1 MLGSANI
8 ELIEPFSGF
17 KPSVEVYPGQI
28 EIICYRATKLP
39 YTTQMRLLTTFKN

>member
-1 MLGSANI
+1 MLGSVNI

-17 KPSVEVYPGQI
+17 KPSVEVSPGET

-39 YTTQMRLLTTFKN
+39 YTTTMRMLATFKN